1 MFIKRLSVLI
11 SSSIVVLMSQFA
23 FASKATNVTCPTA
36 DQIKQ
41 FSYLASFP
49 FGFNNKSKSM
59 KSVAVAVNMEEL
71 EAESGWAL
79 VMHPLEVGQS
89 ETAPQALQNAI
100 DKLQP
105 VSSTPFNY
113 TIVDDLEIPVC
124 AYTLPGNQ
132 QFNALAYYIDESYD
146 DMDDDNFAKV
156 RSKTS
161 HQRMR
166 MLKIAKQVKQLI
178 RQ

>member
-1 MFIKRLSVLI
+1 MYIKRLSVLI

-23 FASKATNVTCPTA
+23 FANKATSVNCPTA

-41 FSYLASFP
+41 FSHLASFP
-49 FGFNNKSKSM
+49 FGFNSESKSM
-59 KSVAVAVNMEEL
+59 KSVAVAANMEEL
-71 EAESGWAL
+71 DAESGWAL
-79 VMHPLEVGQS
+79 VIHPLEVSQS
-89 ETAPQALQNAI
+89 ETAPQVVQNAI
-100 DKLQP
+100 DKLVP

-113 TIVDDLEIPVC
+113 TIVDDLEVPVC

-132 QFNALAYYIDESYD
+132 QVNALAYYVDQSFD

-156 RSKTS
+156 RSKIS
-161 HQRMR
+161 HKRMR